1 MSVTL
6 SVEVLHERLV
16 PGTSSLRVIQNLAIR
31 TAALHDHVAN
41 LEAEADDFDRQTQ
54 ELAQSM
60 RIVSGAQFPSQRD
73 LEYVE
78 TAQKQSL
85 ELRRRCKEAREA
97 FLILIRDVAA
107 LNGKALTQRLDDLD

>member
-6 SVEVLHERLV
+6 SVE
-16 PGTSSLRVIQNLAIR
+16 NLAIR
-31 TAALHDHVAN
+31 TAALQDHVAN

-60 RIVSGAQFPSQRD
+60 RIGSGAQLPSQHD
-73 LEYVE
+73 LENIE

-97 FLILIRDVAA
+97 FSTNLVRDVAA
-107 LNGKALTQRLDDLD
+107 LNDKALTQRLDDLD